1 MAEITAKL
9 VNDLRAK
16 TGLGMME
23 CKKALTET
31 GGDVDKAIE
40 HFRKKGV
47 KTSITERAAT
57 EGRVAVLVSPD
68 QKRGAIVE
76 INCNTDFTAK
86 SDPLAKIADAAVQKL
101 LANPQAKLPEDAS
114 LKEQLVAV
122 AQQTGENV
130 QVGRSASLNTAGGAI
145 GSYLYSVAGKG
156 KIAVLIALAGKL
168 DEDVIRNLG
177 MHIAAARPLA
187 QTRQDIS
194 PELIAKEKE
203 IAVEQAKATGKP
215 QNIAEKIAEGKL
227 NSFFAE
233 KVLLD
238 QEFINPEVFKGSVAN
253 FLKSKNATLEK
264 YVRIEVGQ

>member
-1 MAEITAKL
+1 MADITAKL

-31 GGDVDKAIE
+31 GGDVEKAIE

-47 KTSITERAAT
+47 KTSITERAAN
-57 EGRVAVLVSPD
+57 EGRVTATVSPD
-68 QKRGAIVE
+68 HKHGAIVE

-86 SDPLAKIADAAVQKL
+86 SEPLGKIADAAAAKL
-101 LANPQAKLPEDAS
+101 LANPQAKLAEDAS

-130 QVGRSASLNTAGGAI
+130 QIGRSATLASGGEI

-156 KIAVLIALAGKL
+156 KIAVLIALAGKK
-168 DEDVIRNLG
+168 DDDVIRNLG

-187 QTRQDIS
+187 MTREEIPADT
-194 PELIAKEKE
+194 IAKEKE

-227 NSFFAE
+227 KSFYSE
-233 KVLLD
+233 RVLLD
-238 QEFINPEVFKGSVAN
+238 QEFINPEVFEGPVAN
-253 FLKSKNATLEK
+253 YLKSKNATLEK
-264 YVRIEVGQ
+264 YVRVEVGQ